1 MLDKASD
8 LSLLLTKIE
17 EKLGT
22 TFVDSEGHLALLASQ
37 INHSD
42 LLKGA
47 DIYIDG
53 FENFTTREYEIV
65 TELMKY
71 ANRVTVVLPM
81 EGAHTGFGDHELF
94 FNPVRTSL
102 KLRELARVESVEVEE
117 DVYLAETQRFQNGDL
132 RHLKQSL
139 IIILRKQKQSEGNVS
154 LIEAANRRAEIHAV
168 ARHIRSINARR
179 QTL

>member
-1 MLDKASD
+1 MKRR
-8 LSLLLTKIE
+8 
-17 EKLGT
+17 LGT
-22 TFVDSEGHLALLASQ
+22 TYVDSEGHLALLASQ
-37 INHSD
+37 IKHAD

-65 TELMKY
+65 TELMKH

-81 EGAHTGFGDHELF
+81 EGALTGFADHELF

-117 DVYLAETQRFQNGDL
+117 DVYLAEATTISKR
-132 RHLKQSL
+132 
-139 IIILRKQKQSEGNVS
+139 
-154 LIEAANRRAEIHAV
+154 
-168 ARHIRSINARR
+168 
-179 QTL
+179 